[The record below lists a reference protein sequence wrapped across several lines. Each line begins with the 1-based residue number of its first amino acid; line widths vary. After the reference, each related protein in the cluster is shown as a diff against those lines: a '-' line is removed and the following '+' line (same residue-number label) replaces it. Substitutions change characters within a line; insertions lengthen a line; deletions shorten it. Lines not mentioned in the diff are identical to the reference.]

1 MVLGLELS
9 LSNVHIVLYG
19 YNKMQTDDVGAF
31 VVFARVV
38 EQQSFT
44 AAAQLLGVSKSAV
57 SKQVAKLEESLGVR
71 LLNRTTRRIQVT
83 EAGNVFYERCRRI
96 ADEVDEARAAVFS
109 LQASPRGVLR
119 VNAPVSYGLLHLG
132 RLLPDFMARYPD
144 LQVDLSLSD
153 RKVDLLEEGIDVA
166 VRIGQLSDSSLIAK
180 KITEFP
186 RVVAASPA
194 YWEKHGRPESP
205 EDLSTHNCF
214 IYTYLPQGDQWS
226 FRDPESGAAVSTR
239 VAGSLSANNGDAL
252 LQAAE
257 RGLGVYWMPSFF
269 VDRQFDDGVLEEV
282 LRDYR
287 ADPIGLYAIFPHSR
301 HLPTKTRAFVDF
313 LSEQIGGK

>member
-1 MVLGLELS
+1 MHTE
-9 LSNVHIVLYG
+9 
-19 YNKMQTDDVGAF
+19 DVGAF

-38 EQQSFT
+38 EQESFT
-44 AAAQLLGVSKSAV
+44 GAAQMLGVSKSAV

-71 LLNRTTRRIQVT
+71 LLNRTTRKIQVT
-83 EAGNVFYERCRRI
+83 EAGHVFYERCRRI
-96 ADEVDEARAAVFS
+96 ADEVEEARAAVSS
-109 LQASPRGVLR
+109 LQTSPRGVLR

-153 RKVDLLEEGIDVA
+153 RKVDLLEEGVDVA
-166 VRIGQLSDSSLIAK
+166 VRIGQLTDSSLIAK

-186 RVVAASPA
+186 RIVVASPS
-194 YWEKHGRPESP
+194 YWDAHGRPAKP
-205 EDLSTHNCF
+205 DDLTAHNCF
-214 IYTYLPQGDQWS
+214 IYTYLPQGDQWL

-239 VAGSLSANNGDAL
+239 VTGSLSANNGDAL

-269 VDRQFDDGVLEEV
+269 LDRQIEDGVLEEV
-282 LRDYR
+282 LQEYR
-287 ADPIGLYAIFPHSR
+287 ADPVGLYAIFPHSR
-301 HLPTKTRAFVDF
+301 HLPTKTRAFIDF
-313 LSEQIGGK
+313 LGEKIGTN